1 MPEPSILVA
10 HRGFAGKFLENTL
23 EALNEAVKLGV
34 TKVEFDVQ
42 FTKDLVPIML
52 HDTSLLRTTGVD
64 ASIFS
69 LNLSEVE
76 NVSSVSDVMVWLKAN
91 PEVRAFVEL
100 KPESIEEHGLL
111 RCVKTL
117 AEACSPAI
125 SQCVFISF
133 DASACGLAKAQGFE
147 KTGWVLPSYNDIT
160 LKVLKGLNPDYVFCD
175 TEYIPGDLE
184 RLEQGEYDW
193 VMYEVAN
200 RDLAES
206 MLLKG
211 ADYLESKVLDELID

>member
-42 FTKDLVPIML
+42 FTKDLVPVML

-111 RCVKTL
+111 RCV
-117 AEACSPAI
+117 
-125 SQCVFISF
+125 FISF

-147 KTGWVLPSYNDIT
+147 KMGWVLPSYNDIT

-184 RLEQGEYDW
+184 KLEQGEYDW

-206 MLLKG
+206 ILLKG

>member
-23 EALNEAVKLGV
+23 EALNETVKLGV

-42 FTKDLVPIML
+42 FTKDLVPVML

-64 ASIFS
+64 DSIFS

-117 AEACSPAI
+117 AEVCHQRFHNAYS
-125 SQCVFISF
+125 
-133 DASACGLAKAQGFE
+133 
-147 KTGWVLPSYNDIT
+147 
-160 LKVLKGLNPDYVFCD
+160 
-175 TEYIPGDLE
+175 
-184 RLEQGEYDW
+184 
-193 VMYEVAN
+193 
-200 RDLAES
+200 
-206 MLLKG
+206 
-211 ADYLESKVLDELID
+211 

>member
-1 MPEPSILVA
+1 MPDPSILVA
-10 HRGFAGKFLENTL
+10 HRGFAGKFPENTL
-23 EALNEAVKLGV
+23 EALSEAVKLGV

-42 FTKDLVPIML
+42 FTKDLVPVML
-52 HDTSLLRTTGVD
+52 HDTSLFRTTGLD

-76 NVSSVSDVMVWLKAN
+76 NVNSVSDVMVWLKAN
-91 PEVRAFVEL
+91 PEVSTFVEL

-147 KTGWVLPSYNDIT
+147 KMGWILPSYNDII
-160 LKVLKGLNPDYVFCD
+160 LNVIKGLKPDYVFCD
-175 TEYIPGDLE
+175 TEYIPEGLE
-184 RLEQGEYDW
+184 TLEQGEYEW
-193 VMYEVAN
+193 IMYEVAN
-200 RDLAES
+200 RDLAKS
-206 MLLKG
+206 MMLKG
-211 ADYLESKVLDELID
+211 ADYLESKELDELID